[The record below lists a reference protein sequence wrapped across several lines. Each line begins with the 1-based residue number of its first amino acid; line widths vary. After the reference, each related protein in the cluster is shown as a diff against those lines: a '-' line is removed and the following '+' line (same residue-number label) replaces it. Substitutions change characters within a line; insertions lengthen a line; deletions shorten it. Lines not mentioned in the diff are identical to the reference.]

1 MKRII
6 SGSNLLLSLLILG
19 ACQSQKPAA
28 DTTTFSSV
36 ATTNK
41 ALYQSDAY
49 AIYPDRVV
57 QDEFVAKAISPTEL
71 TSNYKSPAN
80 LTMTPT
86 VVFKFAIN
94 GRDNE
99 MSPGSDHIF
108 NCVPSNGTCQTP
120 VITFGKLSKDDAEVP
135 KNVYLTPNTQMK
147 VRLDMRPVLE
157 AFEKSGVYTTP
168 TGDKIYKEDFKGVF
182 IAGGTDPLSW
192 DFDNLGSRKEMQL
205 QDPDGD
211 GIYEITLLM
220 NENREEKMTAQQW
233 KMTRDANAFPQY
245 KSDYPLA
252 DALYNLALEEM
263 IIAVE
268 PDSTFRTGKEW
279 AGVWTRDI
287 SYSIILSMAQVQP
300 KVSMYSLMR
309 KVKDGRIVQDT
320 GTGGAYPI
328 STDRVIWAV
337 AAWEVY
343 KATGDEKWLRD
354 TYAIIKKSLQDDQKN
369 ALNPET
375 GMMRGESSF
384 LDWREQSYPRWMQ
397 PADIYE
403 SENLGTNAAHY
414 QANIVA
420 AQMADMLQDSE
431 AAADFR
437 KVAEGIKQG
446 INKHLWQEDKG
457 YYGQY
462 LYGRNYKILS
472 PKAEAL
478 GEALSVIFGVA
489 DEARSKT
496 IVANTPVTDFGITN
510 IYPQIPGIPPYHN
523 NAIWPFV
530 QSYWSLA
537 AAEAGNEEAL
547 LESISAIY
555 RPAALFLT
563 NKENFVATSGDYAG
577 TQVNSS
583 NMLWSLAGS
592 LSMVYKVYF
601 GMDFKADGIELK
613 PFVPEAY
620 KGNRKLTNY
629 KYRNAVL
636 NFEMSGYGNQIKSI
650 TLDGKPMG
658 KPFIPATLSGSHSI
672 KIELANNE
680 TAAEFNHTAHYT
692 TPETPKV
699 TYTSGKLSWPAVEGA
714 TAYRV
719 FRNGK
724 PLEETTNTF
733 EVVTADAYGEY
744 MVLAVDAQGVTS
756 FGSEPVMVVPDKYK
770 LMYEVEKAAPKARLP
785 YRDFSGTGFVEISK
799 QKNKEVKLTITVP
812 EDGVYAIDFRYANGN
827 GPINTSNKA
836 AIRTLKK
843 GREFAGT
850 IVLPQRGD
858 GEWSNWGFT
867 NPVEVQLPKGKHTIR
882 LTFEPHNENMHGEV
896 NQAMLDYMRVIRIR

>member
-1 MKRII
+1 MKHI
-6 SGSNLLLSLLILG
+6 SLRSSILFSLFVMG
-19 ACQSQKPAA
+19 ACQSPKPAV
-28 DTTTFSSV
+28 DTTINASV
-36 ATTNK
+36 TGNK
-41 ALYQSDAY
+41 ALYQSGAY
-49 AIYPDRVV
+49 AVYPDSIV
-57 QDEFVAKAISPTEL
+57 QGDFVALALSRTEL
-71 TSNYKSPAN
+71 TSDYQSPAN
-80 LTMTPT
+80 LTMTPK

-99 MSPGSDHIF
+99 MQPGSDHYF
-108 NCVPSNGTCQTP
+108 NCIPNNGECQTP
-120 VITFGKLSKDDAEVP
+120 VITFGKQLKDDTEVP
-135 KNVYLTPNTQMK
+135 KDVYLAPNTHMK

-157 AFEKSGVYTTP
+157 AFKQKGVYTSP

-192 DFDNLGSRKEMQL
+192 DFDNLGGKKEMQL

-220 NENREEKMTAQQW
+220 NENREEKLTAQQW
-233 KMTRDANAFPQY
+233 KMSRNTVSFPQY
-245 KSDYPLA
+245 ESDYPMA

-263 IIAVE
+263 INAVE

-287 SYSIILSMAQVQP
+287 SYSIILSMAQLQP
-300 KVSMYSLMR
+300 NVSKYSLMR

-354 TYAIIKKSLQDDQKN
+354 TYAIIKNSLLDDQKN
-369 ALNPET
+369 ALNPEA
-375 GMMRGESSF
+375 GMMLGESSF
-384 LDWREQSYPRWMQ
+384 LDWREQTYPRWMQ

-403 SENLGTNAAHY
+403 SENLGTNVAHY
-414 QANIVA
+414 QANMVA
-420 AQMADMLQDSE
+420 AQMADLLDDKE

-437 KVAEGIKQG
+437 KVAESIKQG

-472 PKAEAL
+472 PRAEAL

-489 DEARSKT
+489 DEAKSKT
-496 IVANTPVTDFGITN
+496 IVSKTPVSDFGITN

-523 NAIWPFV
+523 NAVWPFV

-537 AAEAGNEEAL
+537 AAKAGNENAL
-547 LESISAIY
+547 TESISAIY
-555 RPAALFLT
+555 RPAAMFLT
-563 NKENFVATSGDYAG
+563 NKENFVASSGDYAG

-601 GMDFKADGIELK
+601 GMDFTADGIELK
-613 PFVPEAY
+613 PFVPKAFA
-620 KGNRKLTNY
+620 GNRKLSNY
-629 KYRNAVL
+629 TYRNAVL
-636 NFEMSGYGNQIKSI
+636 NFEMSGFGNQIKSI
-650 TLDGKPMG
+650 TMDGKPME
-658 KPFIPATLSGSHSI
+658 KPFIPANLTGTHTI

-680 TAAEFNHTAHYT
+680 TGGAVNHTVDYT
-692 TPETPKV
+692 SPEAPKV
-699 TYTSGKLSWPAVEGA
+699 TYNSGKLNWPIVEGA
-714 TAYRV
+714 VAYQII
-719 FRNGK
+719 RNGVPAEK
-724 PLEETTNTF
+724 IQSTSFPVNT
-733 EVVTADAYGEY
+733 DAYAEY
-744 MVLAVDAQGVTS
+744 MVLAIDKNGVTS
-756 FGSEPVMVVPDKYK
+756 FGSEPLVVVPEKYK
-770 LMYEVEKAAPKARLP
+770 LVFELEKTIPKAKLP
-785 YRDFSGTGFVEISK
+785 YRDFSGAGFIEISK
-799 QKNKEVKLTITVP
+799 QKNKDVKISITVP

-836 AIRTLKK
+836 ALRTLKV
-843 GREFAGT
+843 GGAFAGT
-850 IVLPQRGD
+850 IVLPQRGVD
-858 GEWSNWGFT
+858 EWSNWGFT
-867 NPVEVQLPKGKHTIR
+867 NAVKVPLKKGKQTIS
-882 LTFEPHNENMHGEV
+882 LSFEPHNENMNGEV
-896 NQAMLDYMRVIRIR
+896 NQAMLDYMRVVKIK